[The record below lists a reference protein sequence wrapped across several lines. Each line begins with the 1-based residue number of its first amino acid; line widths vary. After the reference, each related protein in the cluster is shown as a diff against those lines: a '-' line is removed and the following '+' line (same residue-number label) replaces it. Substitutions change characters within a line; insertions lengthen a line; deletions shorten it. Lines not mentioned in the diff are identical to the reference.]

1 MKENVP
7 KHLKFLCFEQFP
19 PASSKCEGCWLI
31 YAASILS
38 PCLYSSDQFQP
49 VLTPYVTRCLHCE
62 ISLII
67 IGSVIS
73 LKAQSRLLTPD
84 QHMAPSAH
92 SLPREPA
99 LSDSENIVKDYLLI
113 EKKSETVEQYIGGE
127 MFINH
132 EHDGV
137 ARQPKKNVFTENNNF
152 VVFDTNGE
160 WSAVFPMLVLTN
172 KLFVCFPFFDL
183 EYG

>member
-19 PASSKCEGCWLI
+19 PASSKCGGCWLI
-31 YAASILS
+31 YAA
-38 PCLYSSDQFQP
+38 PAYSSDQFQP
-49 VLTPYVTRCLHCE
+49 VLTPYVTTCLHCE

-99 LSDSENIVKDYLLI
+99 LSVSENIVKDYLLI

-132 EHDGV
+132 QHDGV
-137 ARQPKKNVFTENNNF
+137 ARDRQPKIWLATSEEKM
-152 VVFDTNGE
+152 DQR
-160 WSAVFPMLVLTN
+160 SSQ
-172 KLFVCFPFFDL
+172 D
-183 EYG
+183 

>member
-1 MKENVP
+1 M
-7 KHLKFLCFEQFP
+7 
-19 PASSKCEGCWLI
+19 
-31 YAASILS
+31 
-38 PCLYSSDQFQP
+38 
-49 VLTPYVTRCLHCE
+49 
-62 ISLII
+62 
-67 IGSVIS
+67 
-73 LKAQSRLLTPD
+73 KAQSRLLTPD

-137 ARQPKKNVFTENNNF
+137 VARQPKKNVFTENNNF

-160 WSAVFPMLVLTN
+160 QSAVLPM
-172 KLFVCFPFFDL
+172 FVN
-183 EYG
+183 